1 MTPNNRLRGL
11 LVGALVVAAVALT
24 AYFAT
29 RTHDTNGDLGL
40 DAQPVPPPVPLPNNA
55 REPVWP
61 ESADVVH
68 AGRAWVVVD
77 PESVDELPAY
87 KEVVPGRALVR
98 VSEDL
103 RLGATGDR
111 IELTVPQ
118 IGRAFEGVVE
128 QVETDSFGNVTY
140 IGFLTE
146 ANGQDYRF
154 VITAGT
160 SNTFA
165 TIATSLG
172 TYELVA
178 SHDLGWLM
186 PATQM
191 DQHVDYSQPDYFI
204 PEERPVHEQE

>member
-1 MTPNNRLRGL
+1 MTPDNRLRGL
-11 LVGALVVAAVALT
+11 LVAALVVAAVALT
-24 AYFAT
+24 AYLAT
-29 RTHDTNGDLGL
+29 RTHDANGDLSL
-40 DAQPVPPPVPLPNNA
+40 DSQPVPAPVSLADNA
-55 REPVWP
+55 RELVRP
-61 ESADVVH
+61 ESVIDVR
-68 AGRAWVVVD
+68 AERAWVVVD
-77 PESVDELPAY
+77 PGSVNELPPY
-87 KEVVPGRALVR
+87 KEFVSGRVLVR
-98 VSEDL
+98 VSEAL
-103 RLGATGDR
+103 RLGAAGDR

-128 QVETDSFGNVTY
+128 QVEADSFGNVTY

-154 VITAGT
+154 VITAGP

-172 TYELVA
+172 SYELVA

-186 PATQM
+186 PSAQM

-204 PEERPVHEQE
+204 PEERPVREQE